1 MLVCVVS
8 SSSKEVPSSLGM
20 QRTVNTSGL
29 LEARVNIVLR
39 ELYRSRINSYLIAQ
53 KCLTLYWQIR
63 NSFTS
68 RISSSDLILNFLIR
82 RQVKGIKSK
91 VLDMES
97 AIIAKDFPK

>member
-39 ELYRSRINSYLIAQ
+39 ELYRSRINSYLNFNRPKMFNIKLA
-53 KCLTLYWQIR
+53 
-63 NSFTS
+63 NS
-68 RISSSDLILNFLIR
+68 
-82 RQVKGIKSK
+82 
-91 VLDMES
+91 
-97 AIIAKDFPK
+97 